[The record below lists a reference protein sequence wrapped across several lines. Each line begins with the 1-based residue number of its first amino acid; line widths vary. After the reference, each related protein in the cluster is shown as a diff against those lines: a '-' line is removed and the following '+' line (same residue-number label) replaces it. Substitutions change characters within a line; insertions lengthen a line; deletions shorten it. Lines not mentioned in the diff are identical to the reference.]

1 MDKILEI
8 ENKKHNMFFSL
19 LITLFQLIIDIYR
32 KFIKDAGFARAGSLA
47 YTTLM
52 AAIPF
57 AALVLSLM
65 NAFGALDVVQVQI
78 MDFIVRLLIPT
89 RQAEVIAM
97 LDQFLENSNT
107 LGAVVGLVFF
117 TITSVLLLNTISDNL
132 NAVWGS
138 KVQTNFLSKF
148 TTYVSV
154 IIFGSL
160 LLAASTTMSSQF
172 SLKQIENIAVL
183 NRVLLR
189 IAPYIFD
196 FFVIL
201 LIIGITPSGRV
212 RVKYLLIVSA
222 VGSVFWELLKYG
234 FFHLSSWAIRTSVI
248 YGTLALIPIFLF
260 WVFIIW
266 MIILIAME
274 TAWILQHKEKSWMG
288 KPAADMSPS
297 EKLTFGFE
305 LFLVVAEEF
314 ENGRKGPTTEQLAS
328 IFSVSISD
336 IREMTNLFQSNNL
349 LISAGD
355 DSSSWVPARSL
366 TGITTVDVVEAI
378 FGPVHQ
384 PYIKKFYDSG
394 LSGIKH
400 GNIADFLT
408 SRTN

>member
-1 MDKILEI
+1 MNKIMEM
-8 ENKKHNMFFSL
+8 ETGKHNIFISL
-19 LITLFQLIIDIYR
+19 LITLFQLIVDVYR

-78 MDFIVRLLIPT
+78 MDFIFRLLIPT
-89 RQAEVIAM
+89 RQAEVIAI

-107 LGAVVGLVFF
+107 LGVVGLVFF

-172 SLKQIENIAVL
+172 SFKQIENIAVL
-183 NRVLLR
+183 NRILLR

-212 RVKYLLIVSA
+212 RVKYLVIVSA

-288 KPAADMSPS
+288 KPACDMSPS

-314 ENGRKGPTTEQLAS
+314 ENGRKGPTTDQLAS

-336 IREMTNLFQSNNL
+336 IREMTDLLQANNL
-349 LISAGD
+349 LLAAGD
-355 DSSSWVPARSL
+355 DGGSWVPARSL
-366 TGITTVDVVEAI
+366 TGINTVDVVEAI
-378 FGPVHQ
+378 FGPVNH
-384 PYIKKFYDSG
+384 PDIRKFYDSG
-394 LSGIKH
+394 ISAIKH
-400 GNIADFLT
+400 GSIADFLT
-408 SRTN
+408 SKTN